1 MYILVGSVEAPEQL
15 LLSTLCIL
23 ISILLIM
30 TLHTYMYMQGYIR
43 FRESGCVESLLQSE
57 GLPDVLFSGVEGE

>member
-15 LLSTLCIL
+15 LLCIL
-23 ISILLIM
+23 ISILLIV
-30 TLHTYMYMQGYIR
+30 TLHTYMYVQGYIR